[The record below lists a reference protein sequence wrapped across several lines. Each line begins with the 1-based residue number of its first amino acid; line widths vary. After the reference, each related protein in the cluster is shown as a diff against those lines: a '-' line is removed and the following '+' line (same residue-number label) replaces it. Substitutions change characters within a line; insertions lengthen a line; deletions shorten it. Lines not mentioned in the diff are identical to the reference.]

1 MTEDTLQCFIICL
14 TIAVVILGAFFGII
28 KLVERSDEY
37 WKPIV
42 LSCIQNGG
50 TMGPN
55 GVCYGAGK

>member
-1 MTEDTLQCFIICL
+1 MSEDTKQMLIWAMAIVLCVVFISL
-14 TIAVVILGAFFGII
+14 GII